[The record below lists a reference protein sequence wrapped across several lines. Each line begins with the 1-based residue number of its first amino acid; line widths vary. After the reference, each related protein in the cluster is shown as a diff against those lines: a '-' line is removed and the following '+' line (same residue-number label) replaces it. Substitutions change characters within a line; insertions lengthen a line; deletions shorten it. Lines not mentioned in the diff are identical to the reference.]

1 MVEADFQAEASPVV
15 AEVRAVDS
23 AAVSAVAFPAVA
35 AAVAVAVS
43 PAVVRDKAV
52 VSPVVVFQVADL
64 AAAVGVVSAVVD
76 LEAAEPP
83 VVLAA
88 AVLAAGIS
96 EVAMDAV
103 ARSRAGLTLLELIL
117 SLALSSILL
126 IGVGMAIDVHMRTLD
141 ATRTHVEEAELAR
154 VILRHIA
161 DDLQAAIVYEP
172 FDDSGTEGL
181 PEGGLEGAMAGA
193 MGLDANMV
201 NELTGSA
208 DSQSSTGTGDE
219 TNAETETDG
228 TISGTVEPP
237 PVPGLYGS
245 MYELQVDVSRLP
257 RVDQYQPMLA
267 ASDANPVNIPSDV
280 KTVAYFVA
288 GGINGSLAGMNM
300 FTTAATGMYRREVDR
315 AVTQWAAESG
325 ALDQLNLGAELLAP
339 EVVGIEFQYFD
350 GAQWWPEWDSD
361 IMGSLPV
368 AVQITLAMQPI
379 GRDDP
384 RGSNGMAGIL
394 TTGDATVASEILYY
408 QLVVN
413 LPTAKPAEQV
423 TNEMEALGL

>member
-1 MVEADFQAEASPVV
+1 M
-15 AEVRAVDS
+15 
-23 AAVSAVAFPAVA
+23 
-35 AAVAVAVS
+35 
-43 PAVVRDKAV
+43 
-52 VSPVVVFQVADL
+52 
-64 AAAVGVVSAVVD
+64 
-76 LEAAEPP
+76 
-83 VVLAA
+83 
-88 AVLAAGIS
+88 
-96 EVAMDAV
+96 
-103 ARSRAGLTLLELIL
+103 TLLELIL

-161 DDLQAAIVYEP
+161 DDLHAAIVYEP

-193 MGLDANMV
+193 MGIDPNMV
-201 NELTGSA
+201 NQLAGSA
-208 DSQSSTGTGDE
+208 TGQSTPDTSEE
-219 TNAETETDG
+219 TTEESETDG

-280 KTVAYFVA
+280 KTIAYFVA
-288 GGINGSLAGMNM
+288 GGMNGSLAGMNM
-300 FTTAATGMYRREVDR
+300 FTTAATGLYRREVDR

-325 ALDQLNLGAELLAP
+325 ALDQLNLGADLLAP

-384 RGSNGMAGIL
+384 RGTTQMAGVL
-394 TTGDATVASEILYY
+394 TTGDANVASEILYY
-408 QLVVN
+408 QLVVH

-423 TNEMEALGL
+423 SNELEALGL